1 MEDILNKAIKLR
13 EIGELE
19 KANTILVELTT
30 RYPNHAVV
38 NYQCAWSFDVLGLE
52 KEAIPYYEKAIELG
66 LPEKDLKEAY
76 LGLGSTYRTI
86 GEYDKSKKLLL
97 EGIDRYENNGL
108 KVFLSMALYNLGE
121 HTEAMRLLL
130 SIIAETSADESV
142 ITYKKAIEY
151 YSIRLDEVWE

>member
-1 MEDILNKAIKLR
+1 MKKMLDKAIQLR
-13 EIGELE
+13 KNGELKE
-19 KANTILVELTT
+19 ANSILVELV
-30 RYPNHAVV
+30 RKFPNHGIV

-52 KEAIPYYEKAIELG
+52 KEAILYYEKAIELG

-86 GEYDKSKKLLL
+86 GEYEKSKKLLL

-151 YSIRLDEVWE
+151 YSIRLDEVWK